1 MKKLDTGVLKP
12 RYGWHD
18 FHTRE
23 KELVVD
29 DDPRPRVNILIKCDF
44 DGSKDAILA
53 CLDSY
58 DEAEVR
64 LDVLEADV
72 GEVTQEDI
80 QFAHDFQGIMYCF
93 NVGVSD
99 VVRKAASH
107 LNVPI
112 REYNI
117 IYRLIDD
124 IKQELSLNMPMADVD
139 IQVGKG
145 IVIQEF
151 LINEGKKKI
160 PIAGN
165 KVIQGKFDRNSL
177 IKVIRGGNG
186 VIRDVKLT
194 SLKYKKDE
202 MSVINQGQECG
213 LRLQDES
220 VRFEPNDEIIFY
232 EKKKVPRTLEWN
244 PGF

>member
-1 MKKLDTGVLKP
+1 M
-12 RYGWHD
+12 
-18 FHTRE
+18 
-23 KELVVD
+23 
-29 DDPRPRVNILIKCDF
+29 
-44 DGSKDAILA
+44 
-53 CLDSY
+53 
-58 DEAEVR
+58 
-64 LDVLEADV
+64 
-72 GEVTQEDI
+72 
-80 QFAHDFQGIMYCF
+80 
-93 NVGVSD
+93 SD
-99 VVRKAASH
+99 VVRKTASH

-124 IKQELSLNMPMADVD
+124 IKQEISLNMPMADVD
-139 IQVGKG
+139 MQVGKG
-145 IVIQEF
+145 FVIQEF
-151 LINEGKKKI
+151 LINEGKKKV

-165 KVIQGKFDRNSL
+165 KVVQGKFDRNSL
-177 IKVIRGGNG
+177 IKVIRGGNN

-202 MSVINQGQECG
+202 ASLINQGQECG

-232 EKKKVPRTLEWN
+232 EKKKVARKLEWN